1 MFINIF
7 LYIYGHSF
15 HCWHTV
21 LYTSFC
27 PTLNYLSNS
36 LTHQVNMWPNCCMI
50 HLQKPLTF
58 DLFEFG
64 DYIAHKSG
72 GWGKKEIPLFVRAQI
87 QFSLEQ
93 IDLQQG
99 YINNTAREKRRRQ
112 KIFHKMK
119 TNASFSF
126 WKWFSMSSATEELF
140 LLACLECGL
149 ETQIL
154 SFWIIHGIT
163 GCYSFDCLPII

>member
-1 MFINIF
+1 
-7 LYIYGHSF
+7 
-15 HCWHTV
+15 
-21 LYTSFC
+21 
-27 PTLNYLSNS
+27 
-36 LTHQVNMWPNCCMI
+36 MI

-99 YINNTAREKRRRQ
+99 YKQYRQ
-112 KIFHKMK
+112 RK
-119 TNASFSF
+119 
-126 WKWFSMSSATEELF
+126 
-140 LLACLECGL
+140 
-149 ETQIL
+149 ETQTENIAQ
-154 SFWIIHGIT
+154 HEHK
-163 GCYSFDCLPII
+163 C